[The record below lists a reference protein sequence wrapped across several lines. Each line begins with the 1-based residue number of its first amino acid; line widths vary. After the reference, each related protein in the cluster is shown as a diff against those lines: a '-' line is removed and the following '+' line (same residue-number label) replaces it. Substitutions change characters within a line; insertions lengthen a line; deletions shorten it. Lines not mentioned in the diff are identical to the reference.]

1 MSPPSPQIGRG
12 ASCPARPVRLFAGH
26 DGGMVATHS
35 SPQFESKSAR
45 LEHPHVAT
53 LNAMVRRW
61 RERPGSPVVPWFDPD
76 DAGTAAKVLILME
89 SPAPATAEMGAAA
102 FCSLDNVDRS
112 NRTMRSVMTEVGLA
126 RSACVKW
133 NVVPWVSST
142 RAPTFADIDAA
153 RPLLIAV
160 MDQLPAL
167 EIVVAVGRP
176 ALHGLTRAL
185 WAGELPGL
193 YRLVSTPHPSQR
205 TALAAIAAADRLRS
219 TLTRVAEHIATTED

>member
-1 MSPPSPQIGRG
+1 MSPSGPGLGRASSPGRQ
-12 ASCPARPVRLFAGH
+12 VRLTAGH
-26 DGGMVATHS
+26 DGGMAASHS
-35 SPQFESKSAR
+35 SPRFESKSAR

-53 LNAMVRRW
+53 LNAMVRQW
-61 RERPGSPVVPWFDPD
+61 RDGPGSPVVPWFDPD
-76 DAGTAAKVLILME
+76 DAGTAARVLILME

-102 FCSLDNVDRS
+102 FCSLDNADRS

-133 NVVPWVSST
+133 NVVPWVLPT
-142 RAPTFADIDAA
+142 RAPTVADIDAA
-153 RPLLIAV
+153 RPMLIAV
-160 MDQLPAL
+160 LAQLSAL
-167 EIVVAVGRP
+167 EIVVTVGRP

-205 TALAAIAAADRLRS
+205 TALAAIAAADRLRA
-219 TLTRVAEHIATTED
+219 TLTRVTEHIATTNG

>member
-1 MSPPSPQIGRG
+1 
-12 ASCPARPVRLFAGH
+12 
-26 DGGMVATHS
+26 
-35 SPQFESKSAR
+35 
-45 LEHPHVAT
+45 
-53 LNAMVRRW
+53 
-61 RERPGSPVVPWFDPD
+61 
-76 DAGTAAKVLILME
+76 ME

-102 FCSLDNVDRS
+102 FCSLDNADRS

-133 NVVPWVSST
+133 NVVPWVLPT
-142 RAPTFADIDAA
+142 RAPTVADIDAA
-153 RPLLIAV
+153 RPMLIAV
-160 MDQLPAL
+160 LAQLSAL
-167 EIVVAVGRP
+167 EIVVTVGRP

-219 TLTRVAEHIATTED
+219 TLTRVAEHRHRRGLSSSIHGLDPAAA

>member
-1 MSPPSPQIGRG
+1 MSPSGPGLGRASSPGRQ
-12 ASCPARPVRLFAGH
+12 VRLTAGH
-26 DGGMVATHS
+26 DGGMAASHS
-35 SPQFESKSAR
+35 SPRFESKSAR

-53 LNAMVRRW
+53 LNAMVRQW
-61 RERPGSPVVPWFDPD
+61 RDGPGSPVVPWFDPD
-76 DAGTAAKVLILME
+76 DAGTAARVLILME

-102 FCSLDNVDRS
+102 FCSLDNADRS

-133 NVVPWVSST
+133 NVVPWVLPT
-142 RAPTFADIDAA
+142 RAPTVADIDAA
-153 RPLLIAV
+153 RPMLIAV
-160 MDQLPAL
+160 LAQLSAL
-167 EIVVAVGRP
+167 EIVVTVGRP

-205 TALAAIAAADRLRS
+205 TALAAIAAADRLRA
-219 TLTRVAEHIATTED
+219 TLTRVTEHIATTEG